1 MIRLVRVE
9 LLRIVSRRALKLLLL
24 LMLGVV
30 VLIGVFATRDAVRIE
45 GTADWQFPIRARETA
60 DITAGLLTVFAFV
73 AGATYAGADW
83 AAGTVQTLLTWE
95 PRRVRVI
102 VAKVVGLGLFLVM
115 VGVLLQLALAGV
127 CAVATSRGGTF
138 DGIDGDFWGR
148 LLRADAR
155 ALSLGVLIGWLSFGI
170 ASLTRN
176 TGAALGVGF
185 VYLAIL
191 ENVLRVF
198 APWSNRFLIGNAIAV
213 WIGGPQQV
221 EDAGKWS
228 FFYTRDLALTV
239 LVGYV
244 VLVVGVMT
252 GMFARRDVT

>member
-9 LLRIVSRRALKLLLL
+9 LLRIVSRRAMKLLVLL
-24 LMLGVV
+24 ALGVV
-30 VLIGVFATRDAVRIE
+30 VLIGVFATRDAIRIE
-45 GTADWQFPIRARETA
+45 GTADWQFPARTRETA
-60 DITAGLLTVFAFV
+60 DITAGLLTVFAFL

-95 PRRVRVI
+95 PRRIRV
-102 VAKVVGLGLFLVM
+102 VLAKLVGLGLFITA

-127 CAVATSRGGTF
+127 CAVATRQGGTF
-138 DGIDGDFWGR
+138 DGIDGDFWR
-148 LLRADAR
+148 AMAQADAR
-155 ALSLGVLIGWLSFGI
+155 TLTLGMLIGWLSFGI

-185 VYLAIL
+185 VYVAIL

-198 APWSNRFLIGNAIAV
+198 APWSNRLLIGNAIGV

-221 EDAGKWS
+221 TDAGRWS

-239 LVGYV
+239 LIGYV
-244 VLVVGVMT
+244 VVVVGVMT
-252 GMFARRDVT
+252 GLFARRDVT